1 MVYHILFVWGLCSV
15 PPACFLA
22 SQTYMR
28 RHHTEGVSQLRRSTP
43 AEMVLR
49 YAFDRGNPA
58 RAAASEA
65 VTARQLEL
73 FLRRFGPMRLCLV
86 KAAR

>member
-1 MVYHILFVWGLCSV
+1 MES
-15 PPACFLA
+15 
-22 SQTYMR
+22 
-28 RHHTEGVSQLRRSTP
+28 VSQLPETTP

-58 RAAASEA
+58 RAATSEV
-65 VTARQLEL
+65 VTPRHLDL
-73 FLRRFGPMRLCLV
+73 FLRRFGPMSLCLV